1 MPRRS
6 NKFVAGTNTTSITL
20 ASESAVD
27 NITSNPLTSQC
38 EWERRKGS
46 YFPFSSRVS
55 ETEDEDGLDDDREI
69 LEFEVTGIVK
79 RAFLKADA
87 KSHMVGVDIGV
98 NEIERI
104 KAFVRTIPGFIE
116 VDYRWP
122 FEGSEAKFIS
132 KEDLEEEFR
141 EAWDGRN
148 IDVHDIDSRVPLS
161 INDIEEGAKVFVEYT
176 IVSYFGRK
184 AKNGEEGFN
193 PGCTMKLLSIDLLRQ
208 QE

>member
-1 MPRRS
+1 
-6 NKFVAGTNTTSITL
+6 
-20 ASESAVD
+20 
-27 NITSNPLTSQC
+27 
-38 EWERRKGS
+38 
-46 YFPFSSRVS
+46 
-55 ETEDEDGLDDDREI
+55 
-69 LEFEVTGIVK
+69 
-79 RAFLKADA
+79 
-87 KSHMVGVDIGV
+87 MVGVDIGV

-132 KEDLEEEFR
+132 KEDLEEECR

-193 PGCTMKLLSIDLLRQ
+193 PGCTMKLLSVGLLGQ
-208 QE
+208 QERGLDFESPRK